1 MVMKRIL
8 RGGLIVWALMF
19 WQSEAQ
25 AVNIGRFISCNSINN
40 TPQIV
45 FKTAYGALETDFG
58 KSKEDIAK
66 LPEQDTRYREKGIYG
81 SGYAAV
87 NFAWNIYVKQ
97 GDVKYYDD
105 ETSCAYPLVVE
116 VFLGLQNPKIY
127 VAKEFPESSC
137 RFAQIL
143 RHQQAHQQ
151 INKTA
156 LDYFVPVFERAVQ
169 KTIRNVK
176 AVKVKNAGAAAD
188 GYAML
193 NSYYKAELNPL
204 FEGFYQLVNREHKK
218 FDNMI
223 DNETEDNLCQE
234 YEVKQELIRRNL

>member
-1 MVMKRIL
+1 MKRIL
-8 RGGLIVWALMF
+8 CGGLISWALIC

-25 AVNIGRFISCNSINN
+25 AINIGRFISCNSINN

-45 FKTAYGALETDFG
+45 FKTTYGALETDFS

-66 LPEQDTRYREKGIYG
+66 LPEQSTRYEEKGIY
-81 SGYAAV
+81 SDGYAPI

-105 ETSCAYPLVVE
+105 ETSCAYPLVIE
-116 VFLGLQNPKIY
+116 AFLGFQNPRIY
-127 VAKEFPESSC
+127 VAKEYPEDSC
-137 RFAQIL
+137 RFAQIF

-156 LDYFVPVFERAVQ
+156 LDYFLPIFDRAIQ

-176 AVKVKNAGAAAD
+176 AVKVKNAGAASE
-188 GYAML
+188 GYATL
-193 NSYYKAELNPL
+193 NRYYKAELGQL
-204 FEGFYQLVNREHKK
+204 FESFYQIVNYEHKK
-218 FDNMI
+218 FDDLI
-223 DNETEDNLCQE
+223 KYETEDNLCQE
-234 YEVKQELIRRNL
+234 YEVKQELMKQNL